1 MELGQHAGYIIAGY
15 LVSFAVIAGLV
26 VFSLAAS
33 RRTLARIEELEARGV
48 RRRSDKKAAG
58 SVADQ
63 GSKV

>member
-1 MELGQHAGYIIAGY
+1 MELGQNGGYIIAGY

-26 VFSLAAS
+26 VLSMAAS
-33 RRTLARIEELEARGV
+33 RRTQARIEELEARGV
-48 RRRSDKKAAG
+48 RRRSDKKAAA